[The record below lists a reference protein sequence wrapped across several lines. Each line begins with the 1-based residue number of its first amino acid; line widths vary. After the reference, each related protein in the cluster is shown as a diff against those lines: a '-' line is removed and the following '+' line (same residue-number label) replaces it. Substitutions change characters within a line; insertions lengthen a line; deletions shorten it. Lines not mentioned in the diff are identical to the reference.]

1 MSVYADALVLILYW
15 IAIGLVAMGA
25 LLFITFVAL
34 LARDAYERLFPKRR
48 YSPHEIQDRYSN
60 KEKYR

>member
-15 IAIGLVAMGA
+15 IAIGLAAMGA

-34 LARDAYERLFPKRR
+34 LARDAYERLFSKNQSSRKREG
-48 YSPHEIQDRYSN
+48 SA
-60 KEKYR
+60 